1 MSRIPTLQNWRSYL
15 EKLAADRFGDAS
27 KVLDLDLLIALPLD
41 LPGDSSSFLVG
52 ATVRNVS
59 FASS

>member
-27 KVLDLDLLIALPLD
+27 KVVMDLDLPLD